1 MVMDLYQVLGV
12 KGVLNMEQY
21 KEQLQM
27 TIGIIQMRY
36 NEKLNEMFNFEYNN
50 EMYQLK
56 PMFIDKYNKAYN
68 MGLDDIEL
76 GVENPTVNLSI
87 YKNNQLVNMTISFE
101 DFKLFYRAT
110 KDKVRSIE
118 KKYQEYLAEFSQRPS
133 QERLEYI
140 ISNNVF

>member
-1 MVMDLYQVLGV
+1 
-12 KGVLNMEQY
+12 MEQY
-21 KEQLQM
+21 QERLEM
-27 TIGIIQMRY
+27 AIAVIQVRY
-36 NEKLNEMFNFEYNN
+36 NQKLNEVFDFEYNN

-68 MGLDDIEL
+68 MGLDDMEL
-76 GVENPTVNLSI
+76 GVENPTVNLSV

-101 DFKLFYRAT
+101 DFKLFYRAV
-110 KDKVRSIE
+110 KNKVRPIE
-118 KKYQEYLAEFSQRPS
+118 QKYQEYLAEFSQGPS

>member
-56 PMFIDKYNKAYN
+56 PMFLDKYNKAYN

-76 GVENPTVNLSI
+76 GVEHPTVNLSV
-87 YKNNQLVNMTISFE
+87 YKDNKLVNMTISFE
-101 DFKLFYRAT
+101 DFKLFYRAV
-110 KDKVRSIE
+110 KDKVKPIE
-118 KKYQEYLAEFSQRPS
+118 QKYQEYLAEFSQMPTA
-133 QERLEYI
+133 ERLYYLI
-140 ISNNVF
+140 GNNVF

>member
-1 MVMDLYQVLGV
+1 MEYQEL
-12 KGVLNMEQY
+12 LEMA
-21 KEQLQM
+21 
-27 TIGIIQMRY
+27 ISIIQMRY
-36 NEKLNEMFNFEYNN
+36 NQKLNEVFDFEYNN
-50 EMYQLK
+50 EIYQLK

-76 GVENPTVNLSI
+76 GVENPTVNLSV

-118 KKYQEYLAEFSQRPS
+118 KKYQEYLAEFSQGPS

-140 ISNNVF
+140 IGNNVF

>member
-1 MVMDLYQVLGV
+1 MEYQEL
-12 KGVLNMEQY
+12 LEMA
-21 KEQLQM
+21 
-27 TIGIIQMRY
+27 ISIIQMRY
-36 NEKLNEMFNFEYNN
+36 NQKLNEVFGFEYNN

-76 GVENPTVNLSI
+76 GVENPTVNLSV
-87 YKNNQLVNMTISFE
+87 YKDNQLVNMTISFE

-118 KKYQEYLAEFSQRPS
+118 KKYQEYLAEFSQGPS

>member
-1 MVMDLYQVLGV
+1 MEYQEL
-12 KGVLNMEQY
+12 LEMA
-21 KEQLQM
+21 
-27 TIGIIQMRY
+27 ISIIQMRY
-36 NEKLNEMFNFEYNN
+36 NQKLNEVFGFEYNN

-76 GVENPTVNLSI
+76 GVENPTVNLSV

>member
-1 MVMDLYQVLGV
+1 MEYQEL
-12 KGVLNMEQY
+12 LEMA
-21 KEQLQM
+21 
-27 TIGIIQMRY
+27 ISIIQMRY
-36 NEKLNEMFNFEYNN
+36 NQKLNELFGFEYNN
-50 EMYQLK
+50 EIYQLK
-56 PMFIDKYNKAYN
+56 PMFMDKYNKAYN

-76 GVENPTVNLSI
+76 GVENPTVNLSV
-87 YKNNQLVNMTISFE
+87 YKDNQLVNMTISFE

-118 KKYQEYLAEFSQRPS
+118 KKYQEYLAEFSQGPS

>member
-1 MVMDLYQVLGV
+1 MKQYQERLEMAIAV
-12 KGVLNMEQY
+12 
-21 KEQLQM
+21 
-27 TIGIIQMRY
+27 IQIRY
-36 NEKLNEMFNFEYNN
+36 NQKLNEVFDFEYNN

-68 MGLDDIEL
+68 MGLDDIEV
-76 GVENPTVNLSI
+76 GVENPMVNLSV
-87 YKNNQLVNMTISFE
+87 YKDNQLVNMTISFE

-118 KKYQEYLAEFSQRPS
+118 KKYQEYLAEFSQGPS